1 MSSQTLPRPTVAVH
15 SVSAVASRVDWGGGA
30 YVGLQEGRTVAS
42 NRLGTRRKSLGRELA
57 DELRRRILAGDFPPG
72 SKLPSEADI
81 GAEYE
86 VSRVTVRTALQA
98 LESRGLADIR
108 HGSGTFVSNNADGIR
123 AGLQE
128 LRSMTETIREMGHEP
143 TMDRR
148 ALELRPAT
156 DREAAKLGI
165 DVGDQVWSV
174 ERAVH
179 VDGEPVAF
187 SHDVIATAVLPAPT
201 PDRSG
206 TIDLT
211 REQLGN
217 GSVFAELEARGLLMV
232 RSLAEILYSRTY
244 FVEGKF
250 QFVILRNPLIPDS
263 SG

>member
-1 MSSQTLPRPTVAVH
+1 MV
-15 SVSAVASRVDWGGGA
+15 
-30 YVGLQEGRTVAS
+30 S

-72 SKLPSEADI
+72 SKLPSEAEI

-86 VSRVTVRTALQA
+86 VSRVTVRTALQS

-108 HGSGTFVSNNADGIR
+108 HGSGTFVSNIADGIR

-156 DREAAKLGI
+156 DREADKLGI
-165 DVGDQVWSV
+165 DIGDQVWSV

-179 VDGEPVAF
+179 ADGEPVAF

-206 TIDLT
+206 TIDLS
-211 REQLGN
+211 REHLGN
-217 GSVFAELEARGLLMV
+217 ASVFAELETRGLVMV
-232 RSLAEILYSRTY
+232 RSLAEIHAVSATDLAWIRDESTNSLYLLLDQLHVGKHGEPILYSRTY

-250 QFVILRNPLIPDS
+250 QFVILRTR
-263 SG
+263 